1 MLLQLARGRPMPT
14 VRNFSAACDGRIGL
28 AVLMHV
34 NRVLRLLRDE
44 RIVRLEKHCLSIFDL
59 GRPCGLAQAAV

>member
-1 MLLQLARGRPMPT
+1 
-14 VRNFSAACDGRIGL
+14 
-28 AVLMHV
+28 MHV

-59 GRPCGLAQAAV
+59 ERRCGLARAAVSAGRAAE